1 MTNILLHERIE
12 GVTLLTLNRP
22 EVRNA
27 LNNPIVDALRD
38 AILACESDD
47 TRCIVITGAGGA
59 FSSGAD
65 LKQAAGSAPD
75 DVFSILTE
83 HYAPCQQVIRGAS
96 MPVIAAVDGYAAGF
110 GCDMA
115 CACDL
120 RLVSERARFAE
131 LFIRVGLIPDGG
143 GTYLLPRIVGLG
155 RAMEMM
161 MTGMDVAAEEAYR
174 IGLANKILPTGTFR
188 EEVVNYALHISRQ
201 SPGALKRGK
210 AAMLAALESS
220 FSDSMRREAE
230 HQRAI
235 LSGPDGLEGFL
246 AFLEKRAPVW
256 KG

>member
-1 MTNILLHERIE
+1 MSAILLHERIE

-27 LNNPIVDALRD
+27 LNNPIVDTLRD
-38 AILACESDD
+38 AVLACESDG

-65 LKQAAGSAPD
+65 LKQAVGSSPD

-83 HYAPCQQVIRGAS
+83 HYAPCQTAIRGAP

-110 GCDMA
+110 GCDLA

-120 RLVSERARFAE
+120 RLASERARFAE

-155 RAMEMM
+155 RALEMM
-161 MTGMDVAAEEAYR
+161 MTGMDVSAEDAYR
-174 IGLANKILPTGTFR
+174 IGLANRVFPVESFR
-188 EEVVNYALHISRQ
+188 EQVVEYALNISRQ
-201 SPGALKRGK
+201 SPGALRRGK
-210 AAMLAALESS
+210 AAMLASLESS
-220 FSDSMRREAE
+220 FADAMRREAE
-230 HQRAI
+230 NQRAI
-235 LSGPDGLEGFL
+235 LQSPDGLEGFL
-246 AFLEKRAPVW
+246 AFLEKRPPVW